1 MPTVAYQ
8 HIMIATDGSDQA
20 RRAADHAIAIAK
32 AFQAKLSALAVID
45 IYAFM
50 NSQAPQYGVDL
61 LEEERALLQKAVD
74 EIAKKA
80 REAGIAKVDSSV
92 VEGAPKTQIVQT
104 IHDTGVDL
112 VVVGSHGRD
121 IIERL
126 LLGSTS
132 EHLIRHSPCPV
143 LVVRPEEAS
152 ERH

>member
-80 REAGIAKVDSSV
+80 REAGIAK
-92 VEGAPKTQIVQT
+92 
-104 IHDTGVDL
+104 
-112 VVVGSHGRD
+112 
-121 IIERL
+121 
-126 LLGSTS
+126 
-132 EHLIRHSPCPV
+132 
-143 LVVRPEEAS
+143 
-152 ERH
+152 